1 MSRITRTVVTTGM
14 MMAAVGVGRIAS
26 AQVDEPIKFTTT
38 FPFTAGRT
46 QFPAGSYT
54 VRPLEIG
61 NGVMEISNGS
71 EARYFVVESTG
82 PARHGSAKDEIV
94 FKKSDEHYVLS
105 QIWDGAE
112 GSGVQTVP
120 AKAHVHGHASANAR

>member
-1 MSRITRTVVTTGM
+1 MTGM
-14 MMAAVGVGRIAS
+14 MMAMVGVGRIAS
-26 AQVDEPIKFTTT
+26 AQVDEPIKFKTT
-38 FPFTAGRT
+38 FPFTAGQT

-71 EARYFVVESTG
+71 EARYFVVEPTG
-82 PARHGSAKDEIV
+82 PSRHGSTKDEIV
-94 FKKSDEHYVLS
+94 FRKSGETYVLT

-112 GSGVQTVP
+112 RSGVQTLP
-120 AKAHVHGHASANAR
+120 SSAHVHGHRSR